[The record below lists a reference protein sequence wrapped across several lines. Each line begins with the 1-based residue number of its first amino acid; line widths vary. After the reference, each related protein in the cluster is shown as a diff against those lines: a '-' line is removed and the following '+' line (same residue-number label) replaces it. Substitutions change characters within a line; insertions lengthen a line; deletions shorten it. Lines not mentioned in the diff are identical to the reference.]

1 MGVTTFCHEVFLSH
15 PSGTPVTPQAISS
28 SPLLQDKG
36 YPSHSLPIISKNAS
50 KKKKREVSTIP
61 RTFPHRSR
69 GKESSL
75 HGLNFHFSLKLVV
88 WS

>member
-36 YPSHSLPIISKNAS
+36 YHSPSLPIISKMPQGR
-50 KKKKREVSTIP
+50 KKERYPTSQEHFLIVLGVKKVVFMVLISI
-61 RTFPHRSR
+61 SR
-69 GKESSL
+69 
-75 HGLNFHFSLKLVV
+75 
-88 WS
+88 